1 MKAMMTAMM
10 TAAIKG
16 CLFIF
21 LPSACLQGPQD
32 LGSGVPGPP
41 GLGEER
47 DNLLRGQEGRQDLR
61 TLPVR
66 VKTPASLDLTV
77 GIPEGA
83 FLFLVLGSFAFS
95 RGLCGSRLPSFVRPT
110 PDRDFGTE
118 VVGIIYI

>member
-66 VKTPASLDLTV
+66 LKRQPAWISQW
-77 GIPEGA
+77 
-83 FLFLVLGSFAFS
+83 
-95 RGLCGSRLPSFVRPT
+95 GSRKAPSYFWGVLLSQGVYVGQGFHPPCGPPLT
-110 PDRDFGTE
+110 GTL
-118 VVGIIYI
+118 GQKW

>member
-83 FLFLVLGSFAFS
+83 FLFLGSFAFS
-95 RGLCGSRLPSFVRPT
+95 RGLCGSRLPST